1 MISRRIDRAIVR
13 QRYELA
19 YHGTGTT
26 YDEWLAEGGEGFDV
40 TVPVRVV
47 AVRLVSLEL
56 STLSSCLND
65 GAYSGEK
72 RRRIARLIEDTVDG
86 LLSGAIEIPAT
97 LPIPA
102 SGVHRHRAEPR
113 RLKKDEPSRFADCGV
128 HRVREFSYDKRS
140 LKFGQLLTDVD

>member
-1 MISRRIDRAIVR
+1 MSRRIRRWIVE
-13 QRYELA
+13 QCYDLA
-19 YHGTGTT
+19 YHGTGTS

-65 GAYSGEK
+65 GAYSSEE
-72 RRRIARLIEDTVDG
+72 RRRIAGMVDLYVAEILAG
-86 LLSGAIEIPAT
+86 QREIPAT

-113 RLKKDEPSRFADCGV
+113 RGKKDEPSRFADCGV
-128 HRVREFSYDKRS
+128 HRVREFVYDKRS

>member
-1 MISRRIDRAIVR
+1 MSRRIRRWIVE
-13 QRYELA
+13 QCYDLA
-19 YHGTGTT
+19 YHGTGTS
-26 YDEWLAEGGEGFDV
+26 YDEWLAEGGAGFDI
-40 TVPVRVV
+40 TIPVRIV
-47 AVRLVSLEL
+47 AVRLVAAQMNGCGSPKE
-56 STLSSCLND
+56 N
-65 GAYSGEK
+65 GRYSGK
-72 RRRIARLIEDTVDG
+72 DRARIARLIEDTVDG